1 MKLKSISELTDY
13 YYEHFSDELEAFEAR
28 RKQIVSKYI
37 VLNTVIAL
45 VAVPVIVWAF
55 GSLSTDIS
63 KSLWTAGGAILIWTA
78 LVYFFY
84 NWFIEKYILEFKMRI
99 IRPLI
104 EVMAP
109 GQLHYYPANYVSRY
123 QFQRS
128 RLFIGAIE
136 EYSGADLV
144 KGEFDGVHFQF
155 SSVKAFRKVEDHEA
169 PMGIMFG
176 QQLEGRLM
184 SQAAKRQAQLLFSGF
199 FMVAEF
205 SKHFSGTT
213 LIVPDVEDDNA
224 MGGLGLTGTQSWLHK
239 DKRVKMDSPLFE
251 KRFNVYSSDPIEA
264 HYLLTFSMME
274 RILELQKMVGAKPLY
289 LSFNGGHIYLAV
301 AYPDE
306 LFTPSVFHSL
316 KEYKTV
322 LEYLATIRNSL
333 AIIETLKIAT
343 RIWSK
348 AEGERSKTER
358 YLQDFDATLSP
369 KTPDA

>member
-28 RKQIVSKYI
+28 RKRIVRRYI
-37 VLNTVIAL
+37 VLNVVIAL
-45 VAVPVIVWAF
+45 VALPVILRAL
-55 GSLSTDIS
+55 GSLSADIS
-63 KSLWTAGGAILIWTA
+63 YSLWMAGGTVLVWSA
-78 LVYFFY
+78 LVSFLHR
-84 NWFIEKYILEFKMRI
+84 WLVEKYVLEFKSRI

-128 RLFIGAIE
+128 RLFVGNIE
-136 EYSGADLV
+136 EYGGADLV
-144 KGEFDGVHFQF
+144 KGELDGVHFQF
-155 SSVKAFRKVEDHEA
+155 SSVRAFRKPEERDA
-169 PMGIMFG
+169 PMNIMFG
-176 QQLEGRLM
+176 QRLDERLIA
-184 SQAAKRQAQLLFSGF
+184 QAARRQTQLLFSGF

-205 SKHFSGTT
+205 SKHFTGTT
-213 LIVPDVEDDNA
+213 LVVPDAEDDNA
-224 MGGLGLTGTQSWLHK
+224 MGGLGLSGTQSWLNK

-274 RILELQKMVGAKPLY
+274 RILELQNMVGMKPLY
-289 LSFNGGHIYLAV
+289 LSFNGGHIYLAI
-301 AYPDE
+301 AYPNE

-322 LEYLATIRNSL
+322 LEYLTTIRNSL
-333 AIIETLKIAT
+333 AIIETLQIAT

-348 AEGERSKTER
+348 AEGERSETER
-358 YLQDFDATLSP
+358 YLHDFDASLSP
-369 KTPDA
+369 KT